1 MVDLLPLFPYPLFK
15 IDTKPEFDD
24 IRDDLIDFCY
34 LEKEKDSKGL
44 KNSNVD
50 GWHSPI
56 LLHQERFIKYRD
68 FMQKYIINSVGS
80 YIGPETSIGFDG
92 SWININGKNSSNVD
106 HNHPKCNLA
115 GCLWIKANENS
126 GEIKLRN
133 PNCFLHYNLLEVLD
147 KETKE
152 NLFLKNTHK
161 IKPTEGTMIIFPA
174 DLMHSVSSNSNDDEE
189 DRISIAF
196 NLSVNINVN

>member
-1 MVDLLPLFPYPLFK
+1 M
-15 IDTKPEFDD
+15 
-24 IRDDLIDFCY
+24 
-34 LEKEKDSKGL
+34 
-44 KNSNVD
+44 
-50 GWHSPI
+50 
-56 LLHQERFIKYRD
+56 
-68 FMQKYIINSVGS
+68 
-80 YIGPETSIGFDG
+80 
-92 SWININGKNSSNVD
+92 D